1 MPDFSAQGY
10 FTLDQLDKLQSEVR
24 DLRQR
29 IEGSLKA
36 FRKGT
41 GDLVHFK
48 MGKKGGKGSGMFVPL
63 TDIGIDV
70 TRTAI
75 DKLDNGEGMTVKFGQ
90 DFTQPPI
97 VVASIESSERFA
109 AVVTKVGIKEVTL
122 KFYNLGKGGKGSK
135 KEADYLNVIAFGQ
148 TKN

>member
-1 MPDFSAQGY
+1 MPDFSQQGY
-10 FTLDQLDKLQSEVR
+10 FTLDQLDKLQNEVR
-24 DLRQR
+24 DLKQR
-29 IEGSLKA
+29 IEGTLKA

-48 MGKKGGKGSGMFVPL
+48 IGRKGGKNSGMFVPL

-75 DKLDNGEGMTVKFGQ
+75 TKLDNGEGMTIKFGQ
-90 DFTQPPI
+90 DFTDPPI

-109 AVVTKVGIKEVTL
+109 AVVSKVGIKEVTIN
-122 KFYNLGKGGKGSK
+122 FYNLGKGGKGGK
-135 KEADYLNVIAFGQ
+135 DREDYLNVIAFGK

>member
-1 MPDFSAQGY
+1 MPDFSQQGY
-10 FTLDQLDKLQSEVR
+10 FTLDQLDKLQGEVR

-48 MGKKGGKGSGMFVPL
+48 MGKKGSKGMFVPL

-90 DFTQPPI
+90 DFTDPPI
-97 VVASIESSERFA
+97 VIASIESAERFT
-109 AVVTKVGIKEVTL
+109 AVVTKVGIKQATV
-122 KFYNLGKGGKGSK
+122 KFYKLGKGEGGKGK
-135 KEADYLNVIAFGQ
+135 KDADYLNIVAFGR